1 MKQTPEVPA
10 LPYRSPLGFRLKL
23 VDDQETALPMT
34 PEREVEVRVMYA
46 RAEAAAAIV
55 KAAVQYVNADDMFHP
70 SHRTLHDAVT
80 RYISLCNEAHSN
92 AR

>member
-34 PEREVEVRVMYA
+34 PERAAEVGLMYA

-55 KAAVQYVNADDMFHP
+55 TAAVQWRKYPTNWQGELQTAIDCYNALL
-70 SHRTLHDAVT
+70 R
-80 RYISLCNEAHSN
+80 
-92 AR
+92 